1 MTSFLV
7 LSVHDFRSRRQAS
20 VHFIATELAKRGH
33 VRFYSTGLSRLSEH
47 RGDTRTDLA
56 PRANRV
62 EVKNGVECYLQRG
75 LWHPFRIMKPGL
87 QPMETAMFR
96 FYRWRMPPI
105 LKQWIQ
111 QADVVFIESGMAA
124 VYIADVKRLNPKAR
138 IIYLASDDL
147 SVVGAART
155 IQREFIRN
163 FDRIDLVRLPSRLLL
178 EGMPHSRNTIFAPQG
193 VDRDLMERP
202 RPSPFRGRQACV
214 SVGSML
220 FDASFF
226 NLAAPEVPELDFHV
240 IGAGRAAE
248 ALDKHPNIIVHD
260 EMPFEETLGY
270 VQNCAFGVAPYRDAN
285 TPRYLFDTSLKLKQF
300 SFFGK
305 PAVCPEFAA
314 GEDRGRFGY
323 TPGDR
328 ASIVAA
334 IRGALTCTDPITL
347 DIPTWSDVVDRLLT
361 PERFPE
367 HRVVD
372 ALDGQT
378 VAIYRTEILPLSE
391 TFVRDQALGLRR
403 WKPVLI
409 GERAV
414 DKLPLEGL
422 PVQSVY
428 KGAATFLQKARGAI
442 ARRLDLPAPG
452 IMKIAREVK
461 PKLIHAHFGFD
472 AVEAWPIARRL
483 GVPLVVT
490 LHGSDIT
497 TYMDWF
503 ASGKGGRRWR
513 RYPGKLMKLVKRPH
527 VSFIAVSGPIREA
540 AIRVGVPA
548 SRISVCH
555 IGINIERFQ
564 PSEPPAGARAPV
576 ILFVGRLVEK
586 KGAFILL
593 EAFRHVKQAVPEAR
607 LIIAGDGPQKAELE
621 RQAAETGSVTLTG
634 AVSRT
639 VIQTLMRDAR
649 VFCLPSI
656 TASNGDAEG
665 LGLVLLEAQSCGV
678 PVVTSANG
686 GTTEGMIDAETGF
699 AFAEKDTEALTRHLI
714 TILTDDE
721 LATRFGKNAR
731 AYVEEKHDI
740 RACTSRLESAYD
752 WACAQ

>member
-7 LSVHDFRSRRQAS
+7 LSVHDFRSRRKAS
-20 VHFIATELAKRGH
+20 VHFIATELAKRGQ

-62 EVKNGVECYLQRG
+62 EVENGVECYLQRG
-75 LWHPFRIMKPGL
+75 FWHPFRIMKPGMGPL
-87 QPMETAMFR
+87 ESAMFR
-96 FYRWRMPPI
+96 FYRWRMPSI

-138 IIYLASDDL
+138 LVYLASDDL
-147 SVVGAART
+147 SVVGAAQT
-155 IQREFIRN
+155 IRKEFSRN
-163 FDRIDLVRLPSRLLL
+163 FDKIDLVRLPSRLLL
-178 EGMPHSRNTIFAPQG
+178 AGMPHSRNAIFAPQG

-202 RPSPFRGRQACV
+202 RPSPFKGRLACV

-226 NLAAPEVPELDFHV
+226 NLAAPEFPDLDVHI

-248 ALDKHPNIIVHD
+248 ALDKRPNIIVHD

-270 VQNCAFGVAPYRDAN
+270 IQNCAFGVAPYKDAN

-300 SFFGK
+300 AFFGK

-314 GEDRGRFGY
+314 GGDKSRFGY
-323 TPGDR
+323 VPGNR
-328 ASIVAA
+328 TSILTA
-334 IRGALTCTDPITL
+334 IRGALTCTDTITL
-347 DIPTWSDVVDRLLT
+347 DIPTWGEVVDRLLA

-367 HRVVD
+367 HRIVNVTN
-372 ALDGQT
+372 GQT

-391 TFVRDQALGLRR
+391 TFVRDQALWLHR

-409 GERAV
+409 GEREV

-422 PVQSVY
+422 PVKSVY
-428 KGAATFLQKARGAI
+428 KGAATFLQKACGAI

-452 IMKIAREVK
+452 IMSIARQVH
-461 PKLIHAHFGFD
+461 PSLIHAHFGFD
-472 AVEAWPIARRL
+472 GVEAWPIAHRL

-497 TYMDWF
+497 THMNWF
-503 ASGKGGRRWR
+503 ASGQAGRRWKD
-513 RYPGKLMKLVKRPH
+513 YPRKLAKLVKRPN

-548 SRISVCH
+548 NRISVCH

-564 PSEPPAGARAPV
+564 PSDPPAGKREPI

-586 KGAFILL
+586 KGATILL
-593 EAFRHVKQAVPEAR
+593 EAFRHARHAVPDAR
-607 LIIAGDGPQKAELE
+607 LILAGDGAQRAALE
-621 RQAAETGSVTLTG
+621 QQASSIGAVTFMG
-634 AVSRT
+634 AVSRET
-639 VIQTLMRDAR
+639 VQSLMKTTR

-665 LGLVLLEAQSCGV
+665 LGLVLLEAQASGI

-686 GTTEGMIDAETGF
+686 GATEGMVDGETGF
-699 AFAEKDTEALTRHLI
+699 AFQEKDTEALTRHLI
-714 TILTDDE
+714 TLLTDDAM
-721 LATRFGKNAR
+721 ATRFGKNAR

-740 RACTSRLESAYD
+740 RTCTARLEAAYN